1 MLTKI
6 LFMKE
11 LSLEKM
17 SEVEGGGVDWYSAVC
32 GALSGIWFLVDDTYT
47 IEAMMVSYGCIPA

>member
-1 MLTKI
+1 
-6 LFMKE
+6 MKE